1 MASKEEYL
9 ALSDRVNALKEKRAI
24 LVSNEAQKADERAEL
39 LEELK
44 NAGIDTANPREEIE
58 RLEGEIQAEYDL
70 AEAQVDQFEVDLLAV
85 NSDKMNQAL
94 LPQKSADNLDLE

>member
-9 ALSDRVNALKEKRAI
+9 ALSDRVNSLKEKRAI

-44 NAGIDTANPREEIE
+44 NAGVDPEHPALEIQ
-58 RLEGEIQAEYDL
+58 RLELEIKSEYE
-70 AEAQVDQFEVDLLAV
+70 EAKALVDQFEVELLAATG
-85 NSDKMNQAL
+85 DNQNQEPP
-94 LPQKSADNLDLE
+94 PQVSSNDLDLG

>member
-9 ALSDRVNALKEKRAI
+9 QLTDRVNALKEKRAI
-24 LVSNEAQKADERAEL
+24 LVSNETQKADERAEL

-58 RLEGEIQAEYDL
+58 RLEGEIQADYDQ
-70 AEAQVDQFEVDLLAV
+70 AKAQVDQFEVELLAATG
-85 NSDKMNQAL
+85 DNQNQQ
-94 LPQKSADNLDLE
+94 PPTQVSSNDLDLG